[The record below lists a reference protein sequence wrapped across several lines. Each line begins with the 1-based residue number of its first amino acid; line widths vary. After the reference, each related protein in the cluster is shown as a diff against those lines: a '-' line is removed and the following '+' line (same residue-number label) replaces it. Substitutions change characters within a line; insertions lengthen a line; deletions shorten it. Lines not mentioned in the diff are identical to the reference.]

1 MFGMKKSL
9 LKKKKIEYKAGY
21 CLIKDMTDEDFQN
34 AYKILSETDLKWE
47 KKYLHS
53 YKWNGKYFEYLGE
66 KN

>member
-1 MFGMKKSL
+1 
-9 LKKKKIEYKAGY
+9 
-21 CLIKDMTDEDFQN
+21 MTDEDFQN

-53 YKWNGKYFEYLGE
+53 YKWNGKYFENYIGE